1 MFDNYVLEHLGPDD
15 AWIEISRSSVPTVS
29 GKLGDW
35 NAVQLIAGRYQIR
48 VIAVDQAGNFTQTIP
63 PIEIVLDDTK
73 ATATLTKPES
83 NTYVNRSVQIYGIA
97 TDENF
102 DRYILDFRSIG
113 LKNQWHS
120 IAVTQLGERKEEGLL
135 ANWRLSSLNEGIHE
149 IRLTVFDKSGQFSQD
164 QVRVIVDSTIP
175 KSRIISPVS
184 GQQVPQNISIIG
196 SAYDLNFKK
205 YTIEY
210 GIGKSP
216 VLWRSISKTGFLE
229 AVLDGTLAE
238 WNSPNLIGEYTL
250 RLTVEDQVGQTS
262 NHQIQVSFKDYVDNQ
277 RIEHVES
284 LDGRAKLIFPP
295 NCLTEQTIVT
305 INPTT
310 HGYEFAPRNLQLNP
324 RKPATIE
331 FTIHDMNEKIGIFR
345 WDDRNEKSLLGS
357 WKLIGGTSNHQERTI
372 STTVTK
378 LGQYAVLE
386 LANSTEEYAE
396 NPITSLN
403 SQPRLFSPNRG
414 EKTAISFQLNKPSN
428 VTIKIYNIAGR
439 LRRSFEGKGLISGNH
454 VFWWDGRDNKNNLVV
469 SNIYIITVE
478 TGNTIKTKTVVV
490 KNN

>member
-1 MFDNYVLEHLGPDD
+1 GNVLRADIIPIIGTINDLNFDTYVLEYLAPNDV
-15 AWIEISRSSVPTVS
+15 WVEISRSAEPLVS
-29 GKLGDW
+29 SKLGDW
-35 NAVQLIAGRYQIR
+35 NAAQLIAGEYQIR
-48 VIAVDQAGNFTQTIP
+48 ATAFDQAGNFAQTIP

-83 NTYVNRSVQIYGIA
+83 NTYIHRSVQIYGIA

-113 LKNQWHS
+113 LENQWHS
-120 IAVTQLGERKEEGLL
+120 ITVAQLGGLKEESLL
-135 ANWRLSSLNEGIHE
+135 ANWRLSTLNDGIHE
-149 IRLTVFDKSGQFSQD
+149 IRLTVFDKSGQSSQD

-175 KSRIISPVS
+175 KSIIISPVS

-216 VLWRSISKTGFLE
+216 VLWRSISKIGFLE

-284 LDGRAKLIFPP
+284 LDGRARLIFPP

-310 HGYEFAPRNLQLNP
+310 HGYEFAPRDLQLNP

-331 FTIHDMNEKIGIFR
+331 FTIHDMKEKIGIFR
-345 WDDRNEKSLLGS
+345 WDDGNDKSLLGS

-386 LANSTEEYAE
+386 LANPTEEYAE

-414 EKTAISFQLNKPSN
+414 EETAISFQLNKPSN

-439 LRRSFEGKGLISGNH
+439 LRRSFEGKGLI
-454 VFWWDGRDNKNNLVV
+454 
-469 SNIYIITVE
+469 
-478 TGNTIKTKTVVV
+478 
-490 KNN
+490 